1 MEPIVLDNIP
11 FRADREALA
20 RRLRVSPES
29 DQWPEVMALVEH
41 AEAIGRP
48 KALYGVAYIDERG
61 DDYIVVD
68 GERLTS
74 RVLRVNVGNTRV
86 PSGNTHRVF
95 PYTATCGE
103 ELEAWGEGLNDVLQ
117 SYWSEAIRE
126 AALRS
131 ATAALMKHLNATFAP
146 GKTSTMN
153 PGSLADWPLQQQRP
167 LFRILGDTEALV
179 GVRLL
184 PSHLMVPSKTVSG
197 IRFATEQTFE
207 SCMLCPRPDCPGRR
221 SPYDAQLHTT
231 RYRQH

>member
-1 MEPIVLDNIP
+1 MEPIILDSIP
-11 FRADREALA
+11 FRADRDALA
-20 RRLRVSPES
+20 RRLRLSADG
-29 DQWPEVMALVEH
+29 DQWPEVMALIDH
-41 AEAIGRP
+41 AETIGRP
-48 KALYGVAYIDERG
+48 KALYGVAYIEQRG
-61 DDYIVVD
+61 DDHIVVD

-74 RVLRVNVGNTRV
+74 RVLRVNVGDA
-86 PSGNTHRVF
+86 HRLF

-103 ELEAWGEGLNDVLQ
+103 ELEAWGEGLTDVLQ

-146 GKTSTMN
+146 GKTATMN
-153 PGSLADWPLQQQRP
+153 PGSLPDWPLKEQRP
-167 LFRILGDTEALV
+167 LFRVLGDTEALV

-197 IRFATEQTFE
+197 IRFATEQAFE

-221 SPYDAQLHTT
+221 APYDAQLDET
-231 RYRQH
+231 RYR

>member
-1 MEPIVLDNIP
+1 MEPIILDSIP
-11 FRADREALA
+11 FHTDREALG
-20 RRLRVSPES
+20 RRLRLSPES
-29 DQWPEVMALVEH
+29 EQWPEVMALVEH

-48 KALYGVAYIDERG
+48 KALYGVAYIDDRG
-61 DDYIVVD
+61 DDYVVVD
-68 GERLTS
+68 GERLVS
-74 RVLRVNVGNTRV
+74 RVLRVNVGDA
-86 PSGNTHRVF
+86 HRVF
-95 PYTATCGE
+95 PYTATCGM
-103 ELEAWGEGLNDVLQ
+103 ELEAWGEALDDVLQ

-131 ATAALMKHLNATFAP
+131 ATVALMEHLNATFAP

-167 LFRILGDTEALV
+167 LFRVLGDAEGMV

-184 PSHLMVPSKTVSG
+184 PSNLMVPSKTISG

-221 SPYDAQLHTT
+221 SPYDAQLNET
-231 RYRQH
+231 RYRQQ